1 MAVIP
6 FPISTETII
15 FTHHPPPATIKKK
28 HKKPAAPGF
37 WRRPRT
43 KTKISQF
50 RPSPVIIKKNILP
63 ITISI
68 DFSAGLDYQCGTGER
83 VS

>member
-1 MAVIP
+1 M
-6 FPISTETII
+6 
-15 FTHHPPPATIKKK
+15 KKK
-28 HKKPAAPGF
+28 HKKLATPGF
-37 WRRPRT
+37 SRRLPT
-43 KTKISQF
+43 KTKISHF